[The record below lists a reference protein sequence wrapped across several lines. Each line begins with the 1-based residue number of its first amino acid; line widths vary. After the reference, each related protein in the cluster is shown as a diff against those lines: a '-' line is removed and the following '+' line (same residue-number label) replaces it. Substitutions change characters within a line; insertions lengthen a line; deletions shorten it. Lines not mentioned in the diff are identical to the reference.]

1 MGNHFQG
8 ETGDL
13 LSLDTKDIVHPSP
26 ADQIGTHNERGR
38 IRFQELMKGLQSE

>member
-1 MGNHFQG
+1 MRNPFQE

-26 ADQIGTHNERGR
+26 ADHIDTHNERGR
-38 IRFQELMKGLQSE
+38 IRFQELIKGLQSE